1 MHRAEGH
8 QDTET
13 PESETLA
20 YLEALERRATLRKIR
35 RKQTVPD
42 EAQREGDEE

>member
-1 MHRAEGH
+1 MAEGR
-8 QDTET
+8 QNTET

-35 RKQTVPD
+35 RTP
-42 EAQREGDEE
+42 QREREDFL